1 MQEMLIDVLNATID
15 AYGNVA
21 VQVTRCRN
29 NTCPTH
35 TENEYLVFA
44 ENSIQRSEWIMAVQ
58 VGVKLCSPQTG
69 EVPFEDWILKNH
81 KKIDNCIDNQK
92 LEHPPGDFTCWS

>member
-1 MQEMLIDVLNATID
+1 MKVAKKTTREKAVNTPTMQEMLIDVLNATID

-44 ENSIQRSEWIMAVQ
+44 ENSIQRSEWIMADTSRSQAVLATN
-58 VGVKLCSPQTG
+58 GRSP
-69 EVPFEDWILKNH
+69 V
-81 KKIDNCIDNQK
+81 
-92 LEHPPGDFTCWS
+92 